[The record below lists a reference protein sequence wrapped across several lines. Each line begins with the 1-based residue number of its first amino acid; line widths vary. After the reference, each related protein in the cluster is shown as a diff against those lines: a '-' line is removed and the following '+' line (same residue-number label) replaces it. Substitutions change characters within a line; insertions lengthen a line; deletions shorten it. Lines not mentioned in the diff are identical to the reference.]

1 MSSGESEIGCQS
13 STTALNH
20 SNCPT
25 IEFANIK
32 SAEIFNIDIDD
43 LGSKA
48 CLERRRFMP
57 LDKSA
62 GELYENTAPDETWR
76 MNALRVRI
84 ETYRDTFEKET
95 QQELLSL
102 KDILEKKE
110 SHSNAKN
117 PEAYV
122 VLDEN
127 VDDKEDHESNFHD

>member
-1 MSSGESEIGCQS
+1 MSSGERENECQG
-13 STTALNH
+13 STTTLNH

-32 SAEIFNIDIDD
+32 SSEIFNIDIGD

-62 GELYENTAPDETWR
+62 GELYENTTPDETWR

-95 QQELLSL
+95 QRELLSL

-110 SHSNAKN
+110 SHSNSKN